1 MAYSLERK
9 DRMKRISIA
18 LVIILSIIM
27 LSACDHS
34 EKQEPAI
41 QYESGIYD
49 NKNWDDTT
57 GTYNKGA
64 VIPDAET
71 AVRVATAIYDS
82 MEKSKTAQEF
92 VAQYVFYD
100 EADEVWIVSFF
111 DTNPDTVGM
120 DCSIAIQKVDG
131 KVLRIWFGE

>member
-1 MAYSLERK
+1 
-9 DRMKRISIA
+9 MKRISIA

-41 QYESGIYD
+41 QYKSGIYS

-57 GTYNKGA
+57 GTYKEGA

-71 AVRVATAIYDS
+71 AVSVATSIYDG
-82 MEKSKTAQEF
+82 MKKSKAEQEF
-92 VAQYVFYD
+92 VPQSVFYD
-100 EADEVWIVSFF
+100 ETDEVWIVCFF
-111 DTNPDTVGM
+111 DSNLDMPGM
-120 DCSIAIQKVDG
+120 DCKIAIQKVDG